1 MRVLLFQET
10 QVPQLLE
17 AGFKKEKIS
26 TTLMDITPPSE
37 CKYYSFNKMITPTIL
52 KE

>member
-1 MRVLLFQET
+1 MTFQET
-10 QVPQLLE
+10 QMSHLLQ

-26 TTLMDITPPSE
+26 TTTTDIVAPAE

>member
-1 MRVLLFQET
+1 M
-10 QVPQLLE
+10 PHLLE

-26 TTLMDITPPSE
+26 TTTMDIVPPTD
-37 CKYYSFNKMITPTIL
+37 CKYYDFRKMITPTIL

>member
-1 MRVLLFQET
+1 MTNLVQ
-10 QVPQLLE
+10 

-26 TTLMDITPPSE
+26 TTNMDIVPPSD
-37 CKYYSFNKMITPTIL
+37 CKYYSFGKMITPTIL

>member
-1 MRVLLFQET
+1 MCVLLFQET

-17 AGFKKEKIS
+17 AGFKKENIS
-26 TTLMDITPPSE
+26 TTLMDISPPSD